1 MLYRKYRGSVENE
14 KGATLVIGLVILAI
28 ISLLAVYASKK
39 SVMELKISNNM
50 QMSSVAFHMSEA
62 GLSHAQRIL
71 MNLFQE
77 DEANQQLIASGPS
90 NQPVWTFLLGGSLAS
105 YPVPATYYF
114 CQGCEIGDSN
124 IDGPWVSGGIKVLER
139 SVSVENISYTYTVT
153 IWNNNDGPTGAACG
167 GSDTLDCDGII
178 MLRSVAQ
185 AFVSGSSDPV
195 SESVLELVLG
205 GEIKSLGSILPG
217 LSQEFANEG
226 KTSSGGDINEI
237 SNFSKTSIL

>member
-1 MLYRKYRGSVENE
+1 MLYHKYRGVLGNH

-28 ISLLAVYASKK
+28 ISLLAVYSSRK
-39 SVMELKISNNM
+39 SVMEIKISNNM
-50 QMSSVAFHMSEA
+50 KMSSGAFHTSEA
-62 GLSHAQRIL
+62 GLNHAQRIL

-77 DEANQQLIASGPS
+77 DEANQQLIASDPN
-90 NQPVWTFLLGGSLAS
+90 NQPVWTFLLGGSLAA
-105 YPVPATYYF
+105 YPVPATYFF
-114 CQGCEIGDSN
+114 CQGCEAGDSG

-139 SVSVENISYTYTVT
+139 NIDIEGISYTYTVT
-153 IWNNNDGPTGAACG
+153 IWNNNDGATGAACG
-167 GSDTLDCDGII
+167 GSSSLDCDGII

-185 AFVSGSSDPV
+185 AFVSGSTDPV

-205 GEIKSLGSILPG
+205 GEIKSLGAILPG

-237 SNFSKTSIL
+237 TNFNKTSII